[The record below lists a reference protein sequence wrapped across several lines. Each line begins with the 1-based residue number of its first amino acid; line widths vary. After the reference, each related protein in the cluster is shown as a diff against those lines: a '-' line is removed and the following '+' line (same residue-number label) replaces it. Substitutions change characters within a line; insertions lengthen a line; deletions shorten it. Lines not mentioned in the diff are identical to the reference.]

1 MNLTDRMELDVL
13 RKAMWEVFQ
22 KVARTPENDQ
32 DTERFVSF
40 MDRHQEIISRDGQE
54 IAEQAGW
61 GDGSP
66 FLFNEDYVVDR

>member
-54 IAEQAGW
+54 IAE
-61 GDGSP
+61 
-66 FLFNEDYVVDR
+66 